1 MKNSTSAS
9 NPKTISKS
17 LQIPIGGSEFLAAEV
32 YGKFPLS
39 KNSPS
44 PVICIHG
51 LTGNLKNFAPLAR
64 DLVKQG
70 LTVIAYDLK
79 GRGNSS
85 KPDTQYSHESHAKD
99 LKFMLDFLKIDKAN
113 LLAHSLGCWISLAF
127 GKNYPERTGKL
138 CLIDGGGQLSVRR
151 KLSNLVMIQQSLERL
166 GKIFPSREAYL
177 KLAKASPILSSWNKD
192 VENFLNYELEEVSD
206 NGSGTTGFR
215 CSIPESIIDSELKS
229 MGGAR
234 SPWQIPLRFFKSP
247 IASVRTL
254 KKNKILPYSKIHS
267 PVLVIRAGKSN
278 FKKGDELL
286 PDSAIQVFQREL
298 RTSVYL
304 TLPDKNHYEA
314 ILLPDLKRDETIAWF
329 FSKFKNE

>member
-1 MKNSTSAS
+1 MKNQASAS
-9 NPKTISKS
+9 DSKTVSKS
-17 LQIPIGGSEFLAAEV
+17 LQIPIGGSDFLAAEV

-70 LTVIAYDLK
+70 LTVITYDLK

-99 LKFMLDFLKIDKAN
+99 LKLMLDFLKIERAN
-113 LLAHSLGCWISLAF
+113 LLAHSLGCWISLTF

-138 CLIDGGGQLSVRR
+138 CLIDGGGQLSIQR
-151 KLSNLVMIQQSLERL
+151 KLSNLIMIQQSLERL
-166 GKIFPSREAYL
+166 GKVFPSREEYL

-192 VENFLNYELEEVSD
+192 VENFLNYELEEVAD
-206 NGSGTTGFR
+206 NGNGSTGFR
-215 CSIPESIIDSELKS
+215 CNIPKSVIDSELTS
-229 MGGAR
+229 MGGAM
-234 SPWQIPLRFFKSP
+234 SPWQIPLRFLKNP
-247 IASVRTL
+247 IANIRTL
-254 KKNKILPYSKIHS
+254 KKNKILPYPKILS

-286 PDSAIQVFQREL
+286 PDSAIAVFQKEL
-298 RTSVYL
+298 KTSVFL
-304 TLPDKNHYEA
+304 TLPDKNHYET

-329 FSKFKNE
+329 FSKF